1 MRKWDLDDNT
11 INILDELNN
20 SSTLKEDFSQPCKE
34 AFTQNNSESI
44 IDFNMDPQ
52 FKIRT
57 CDINDSSNFYSMKQI
72 DGEKYEVIYDS
83 NKRNDNN
90 NNNTGWQK
98 NDADID
104 FAITQMKELLENA
117 KKLHA

>member
-1 MRKWDLDDNT
+1 
-11 INILDELNN
+11 
-20 SSTLKEDFSQPCKE
+20 
-34 AFTQNNSESI
+34 
-44 IDFNMDPQ
+44 MDPQ

-90 NNNTGWQK
+90 NNNTG
-98 NDADID
+98 
-104 FAITQMKELLENA
+104 
-117 KKLHA
+117 